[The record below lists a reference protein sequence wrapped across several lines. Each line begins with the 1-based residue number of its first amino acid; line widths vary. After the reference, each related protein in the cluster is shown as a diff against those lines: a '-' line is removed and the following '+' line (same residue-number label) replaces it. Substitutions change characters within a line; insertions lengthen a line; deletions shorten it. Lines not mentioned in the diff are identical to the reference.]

1 MGYKNRM
8 KKEKKVVDK
17 AKQVEAAKKM
27 LPLYEKKLEALK
39 KRVNDLKLTGICI
52 HHDPNRA
59 KGEMEDVF
67 SNTDIQIE
75 HLLEEIAKI
84 KLKVI
89 DDGLVLA
96 EEASRIAGVPFDKK
110 DPPPPPSGSTSGS
123 SMVA

>member
-1 MGYKNRM
+1 
-8 KKEKKVVDK
+8 
-17 AKQVEAAKKM
+17 M

-52 HHDPNRA
+52 HHNPNRA

-75 HLLEEIAKI
+75 HLLEEIEKI

-89 DDGLVLA
+89 DAGLILA
-96 EEASRIAGVPFDKK
+96 EEACRLAGVPFDEVDRRV
-110 DPPPPPSGSTSGS
+110 DPAWLPEGIPN
-123 SMVA
+123 